1 MRKSSGEAIINTK
14 ELNKILPSYLLN
26 EVEED
31 NINYNL
37 NEELNYNTNFNEKV
51 SKIFFKP

>member
-14 ELNKILPSYLLN
+14 ELNKILPSYLIN

-37 NEELNYNTNFNEKV
+37 NKEINYNTNFNEKV

>member
-37 NEELNYNTNFNEKV
+37 NEELNYNINYNEKV